1 MQCNGVGEVV
11 VSNVSSSSA
20 TVQWDAVEGQSKWE
34 ITYGPEG
41 FDEGNGTTVIV
52 ENTPSY
58 TITGLEADMSY
69 DLYVRNI
76 CQDRVY
82 SNWSTKVQ
90 FRSTV
95 GINDVEDATAQ
106 ITVYPNPAT
115 SEANVYAQGMNGK
128 VTLVVVDLSGKTI
141 LSETHNSE
149 TSFTRTIDVSS
160 WAKGTYFLQLNNGT
174 ITKTQ
179 KLIVK

>member
-1 MQCNGVGEVV
+1 M
-11 VSNVSSSSA
+11 
-20 TVQWDAVEGQSKWE
+20 
-34 ITYGPEG
+34 
-41 FDEGNGTTVIV
+41 
-52 ENTPSY
+52 
-58 TITGLEADMSY
+58 
-69 DLYVRNI
+69 
-76 CQDRVY
+76 
-82 SNWSTKVQ
+82 
-90 FRSTV
+90 

-115 SEANVYAQGMNGK
+115 SEANIYAQGMSGK

-149 TSFTRTIDVSS
+149 TSFTRTLDVSS